1 MKRLHRIQGKE
12 RVPFSPSSLVK
23 TLSFFVFFCFL
34 LFSSGCTDLDDSN
47 NEAGLIEISKNVSDS
62 GSEMELIEVA
72 NLSQV
77 DEALK
82 KGPIVL
88 KIGSKGCIPCGKQ
101 EEIFS
106 ELLPMYQDSASFMLI
121 DIKQHPEFAKEF
133 GVRSIPDTCI
143 IADIEGEKYIYMRQD
158 GSKSQER
165 TSARFLGVTDKETL
179 SETLK
184 KAIESR
190 GQRVKI

>member
-1 MKRLHRIQGKE
+1 MKRLHRIPSKE
-12 RVPFSPSSLVK
+12 RISFLSSPLIKSLSI
-23 TLSFFVFFCFL
+23 LAIFCFF
-34 LFSSGCTDLDDSN
+34 LFSSGCTGLDNSG
-47 NEAGLIEISKNVSDS
+47 NEAEPAEVTKNISDS
-62 GSEMELIEVA
+62 GSGMELIEVT
-72 NLSQV
+72 NLSQI

-82 KGPIVL
+82 KGPVVL
-88 KIGSKGCIPCGKQ
+88 KLGSKGCIPCGEQ

-121 DIKQHPEFAKEF
+121 DVKQNSGFAEEF
-133 GVRSIPDTCI
+133 GVRVIPDTCI
-143 IADIEGEKYIYMRQD
+143 IMDIEGGKYIYMRQD

-179 SETLK
+179 SETLD

-190 GQRVKI
+190 KTEG